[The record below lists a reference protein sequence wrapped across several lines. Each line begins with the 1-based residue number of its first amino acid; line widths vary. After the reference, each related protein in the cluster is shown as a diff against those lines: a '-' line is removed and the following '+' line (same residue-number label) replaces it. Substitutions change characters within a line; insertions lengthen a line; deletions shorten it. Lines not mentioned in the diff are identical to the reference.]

1 MPPKPAARGRGR
13 GRGGAARGAATTA
26 ASHSD
31 NAVQPSE
38 SSAPSETA
46 TTANPPAS
54 ATTTTAPSDLRPT
67 TAAPATSSS
76 APASAPAVRG
86 SSSSK
91 FKPKA
96 VRRSEAERARLAEEQ
111 ARIQAGR
118 DAEEARRLAHL
129 SRVRGRGRGRGRGG
143 FLRDNFRTSVAAGPL
158 SAGTSRKLL
167 SHFPV
172 LFNSITDGMV
182 TVGEAG
188 PSGAGGYAFASGS
201 RSGSGPGFVK
211 GEGEGGGD
219 KGAYGASAII
229 DRDRINADMLYSY
242 VEPEEEEDS
251 RATVISTKRK
261 KSILPMG
268 IRRVERKEEEV
279 TITTAAEIEAQ
290 EKAGTADAHESE
302 EEGLFVGGP
311 SGEDVSEP
319 PRDEAVWEH
328 AVPQL
333 RSNVRIKTEDGEAR
347 EMDLDEIPEGVKA
360 PESPEQ
366 KKKVLAQPTGEQK
379 PKKSAAPK
387 DPEAEIIA
395 QDLQRMLNMF
405 TLQGSDGG
413 ASPLEGHMFLFQF
426 PSILPPLKVAP
437 RDGDVANRPIKPE
450 AGDDDLVMSDQPID
464 SVRKTAHIDL
474 TQDADVIKKEADG
487 GAGEEEDELEIGGY
501 IGELVVRKS
510 GRVELSW
517 GGLPLEAGPGV
528 QANFLQTAV
537 LIEDAETKPSD
548 VSRYAGAAYGMGK
561 IQGSF
566 ALAPIWSDE
575 EDWVVDPK
583 DLEIPQE

>member
-1 MPPKPAARGRGR
+1 MPPKPTARGRGR
-13 GRGGAARGAATTA
+13 GRGRGGTARAAAVAAAA
-26 ASHSD
+26 ASHTD
-31 NAVQPSE
+31 DAVQPSE
-38 SSAPSETA
+38 SSAPTETA
-46 TTANPPAS
+46 TAANPPAP
-54 ATTTTAPSDLRPT
+54 ATATTAPSDSRPAA
-67 TAAPATSSS
+67 AAPAVAPSQTTATSSS
-76 APASAPAVRG
+76 TPASASASRG
-86 SSSSK
+86 PSSSK

-129 SRVRGRGRGRGRGG
+129 NRVRGRGRGRGRGG
-143 FLRDNFRTSVAAGPL
+143 FLRDNFRSSAAAGPL
-158 SAGTSRKLL
+158 SAGTSL
-167 SHFPV
+167 
-172 LFNSITDGMV
+172 
-182 TVGEAG
+182 GEGG
-188 PSGAGGYAFASGS
+188 PSGASGYAFASGS
-201 RSGSGPGFVK
+201 RSGSGSGFVK
-211 GEGEGGGD
+211 GDGEGDGG
-219 KGAYGASAII
+219 KGVYGASGII
-229 DRDRINADMLYSY
+229 DRDRINADMLYNY
-242 VEPEEEEDS
+242 VEPEEEDDS
-251 RATVISTKRK
+251 RATIVSTKRK
-261 KSILPMG
+261 KAMLPMG
-268 IRRVERKEEEV
+268 IRRVEHKEEEV

-290 EKAGTADAHESE
+290 EKAGAADEHESE
-302 EEGLFVGGP
+302 EEGLFVDGP
-311 SGEDVSEP
+311 SGENVSEP

-328 AVPQL
+328 AVPQP
-333 RSNVRIKTEDGEAR
+333 RSHVGIKTEDSEGQG
-347 EMDLDEIPEGVKA
+347 MDLDEISEGMKA

-366 KKKVLAQPTGEQK
+366 KKKVLAQPGGEPK

-426 PSILPPLKVAP
+426 PRILPPLKVAR
-437 RDGDVANRPIKPE
+437 RDDDAAKTLIKPE
-450 AGDDDLVMSDQPID
+450 AGNDDLVMSDRPAD
-464 SVRKTAHIDL
+464 GTHNAAHIDL
-474 TQDADVIKKEADG
+474 TQDADGVKKEADG
-487 GAGEEEDELEIGGY
+487 GAEEEEDGLEVGGY
-501 IGELVVRKS
+501 IGNLVVRKS

-537 LIEDAETKPSD
+537 LIEDAETKPTD

-566 ALAPIWSDE
+566 ALAPIWSEE

>member
-1 MPPKPAARGRGR
+1 MPPRPTARGRGR
-13 GRGGAARGAATTA
+13 GRGGAARGAAAAA

-38 SSAPSETA
+38 SSTPAETT

-54 ATTTTAPSDLRPT
+54 VTAATAPSGLGPT
-67 TAAPATSSS
+67 TATAAVATSQTTATSSS
-76 APASAPAVRG
+76 TPVSASAGRG
-86 SSSSK
+86 PSSSK

-158 SAGTSRKLL
+158 SAGTSL
-167 SHFPV
+167 
-172 LFNSITDGMV
+172 
-182 TVGEAG
+182 GEGG
-188 PSGAGGYAFASGS
+188 PSGPGGYAFASGS
-201 RSGSGPGFVK
+201 RSGSGPGLVK
-211 GEGEGGGD
+211 GEGEGRGA
-219 KGAYGASAII
+219 KGAYGTSAII

-251 RATVISTKRK
+251 RATVVSAK
-261 KSILPMG
+261 KKKAILPMG
-268 IRRVERKEEEV
+268 IRRVEHKEEEV

-290 EKAGTADAHESE
+290 EKAGTADEHESE

-328 AVPQL
+328 AVPQP

-347 EMDLDEIPEGVKA
+347 GMDLDEIPEGVKVA
-360 PESPEQ
+360 ESPEQ
-366 KKKVLAQPTGEQK
+366 KKALAQPAGEQK

-387 DPEAEIIA
+387 DPETEIIA

-426 PSILPPLKVAP
+426 PRILPPLKVAS
-437 RDGDVANRPIKPE
+437 RDGDVASRPIKPE
-450 AGDDDLVMSDQPID
+450 AGDDDL
-464 SVRKTAHIDL
+464 
-474 TQDADVIKKEADG
+474 KEADG
-487 GAGEEEDELEIGGY
+487 GAGEEEDGLEIGGY
-501 IGELVVRKS
+501 IGDLVVRKS

-561 IQGSF
+561 VQGSF

-583 DLEIPQE
+583 DLEIPHE